1 MPFRELKSKHG
12 IRRLECLGLGR
23 HRLLNNR
30 PYHAVTR
37 GALVASCEA
46 IRIFVRLFLLQAL
59 LSALFLSSPSHAENE
74 RKLYLLDYN
83 TGTVLRAEN
92 FEVQFHPA
100 SVTKLMTL
108 AVVFKALQEG
118 ELDLQTRFAVSE
130 YAWRNGGAPKG
141 RTTMFAEL
149 GSLVSVD
156 DLLRG
161 LVIHTANDA
170 ALVLAEGIAGSE
182 EKFVEKMNDL
192 AASIGMT
199 KSRFADATGYE
210 DKENKTTVRDVGRL
224 MTYIIRSFPEYN
236 PMFLEPSFTWN
247 KIRQLNKGFLIGG
260 AQGVDMMMAGFEE
273 NSGYSIVATAVANG
287 KRIVLA
293 VSGIKDADDRKKEAI
308 KYLEWAFNNIET
320 VILFEEGETVGY
332 ASVFGGT
339 KGRLSLVGDGP
350 VTLSVPQGQKRGF
363 SAKIFYRG
371 PIEAPVTEGDPV
383 GELRVWNGP
392 VLSQQIP
399 LYAGE
404 NIAVGNL
411 RQRAQDGL
419 FELLFSWVRL
429 L

>member
-1 MPFRELKSKHG
+1 M
-12 IRRLECLGLGR
+12 
-23 HRLLNNR
+23 LNR
-30 PYHAVTR
+30 WHVI
-37 GALVASCEA
+37 AL
-46 IRIFVRLFLLQAL
+46 ILI
-59 LSALFLSSPSHAENE
+59 SALCLSTPGHAQSE

-83 TGTVLRAEN
+83 TGTVLRAESP
-92 FEVQFHPA
+92 EVQFHPA

-118 ELDLQTRFAVSE
+118 DLDLQTRFAVSE

-149 GSLVSVD
+149 GSLVSVE

-161 LVIHTANDA
+161 LIIQTANDA
-170 ALVLAEGIAGSE
+170 ALVLAEGMAGSE
-182 EKFVEKMNDL
+182 EKFVETMNDL

-199 KSRFADATGYE
+199 KSRFANATGYE
-210 DKENKTTVRDVGRL
+210 DQDNRSTVRDIARL
-224 MTYIIRSFPEYN
+224 MTYMIRNFPEYN
-236 PMFLEPSFTWN
+236 AIFLEPSFTWN

-260 AQGVDMMMAGFEE
+260 TQGVDMMMTGFEE
-273 NSGYSIVATAVANG
+273 NAGYSVVATAMANG
-287 KRIVLA
+287 KRIVLV
-293 VSGIKDADDRKKEAI
+293 VSGLKDADARKDETI
-308 KYLEWAFNNIET
+308 ELLQWAFNNIET

-339 KGRLSLVGDGP
+339 KGRLALVGDGP

-371 PIEAPVTEGDPV
+371 PVRAPIKAGDPM

-404 NIAVGNL
+404 NIEVGSL
-411 RQRAQDGL
+411 RQRAQDGM
-419 FELLFSWVRL
+419 FELLFGWVRL

>member
-1 MPFRELKSKHG
+1 MSSDFR
-12 IRRLECLGLGR
+12 RQ
-23 HRLLNNR
+23 RLLNKLHFIALILCCSLGIAA
-30 PYHAVTR
+30 PGHAQ
-37 GALVASCEA
+37 S
-46 IRIFVRLFLLQAL
+46 
-59 LSALFLSSPSHAENE
+59 E

-92 FEVQFHPA
+92 PEVQFHPA
-100 SVTKLMTL
+100 SVTKMMTL

-149 GSLVSVD
+149 GSLVSVE

-161 LVIHTANDA
+161 LIIHTANDA
-170 ALVLAEGIAGSE
+170 ALVLAEGMAGSE

-199 KSRFADATGYE
+199 KSRFANATGYE
-210 DKENKTTVRDVGRL
+210 DQDTRSTVRDIGRL
-224 MTYIIRSFPEYN
+224 MTYMIRNFPEYN
-236 PMFLEPSFTWN
+236 SIFLEPSFTWN

-260 AQGVDMMMAGFEE
+260 TQGVDMMMAGFEE
-273 NSGYSIVATAVANG
+273 NAGYSVVATAVVDG
-287 KRIVLA
+287 KRIVLV
-293 VSGIKDADDRKKEAI
+293 VSGLKDADARKEETVK
-308 KYLEWAFNNIET
+308 LLQWAFNNIET

-339 KGRLSLVGDGP
+339 KGRLALVGEGP

-371 PIEAPVTEGDPV
+371 PIKAPIKAGDRM

-399 LYAGE
+399 LYAAE
-404 NIAVGNL
+404 NVEVGNL
-411 RQRAQDGL
+411 RQRAQDGM
-419 FELLFSWVRL
+419 FELLLGWVRL